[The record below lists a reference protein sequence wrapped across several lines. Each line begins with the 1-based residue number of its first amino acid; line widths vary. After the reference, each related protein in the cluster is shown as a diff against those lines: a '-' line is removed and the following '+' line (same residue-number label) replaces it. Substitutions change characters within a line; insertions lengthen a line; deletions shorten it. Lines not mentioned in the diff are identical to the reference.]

1 MHKLFW
7 VFITMLL
14 TMTLIS
20 SLGGGLRYT
29 ENFMDDILDDTNI
42 DVSEYNIDEVKGTL
56 LSNEAPFVVSEEDAQ
71 EPLPMIVQPEEP
83 MSPPM
88 PATVRPLPSTEG
100 VVQAFDGDAFASF

>member
-7 VFITMLL
+7 LFITMLL

-29 ENFMDDILDDTNI
+29 ENFMDDILDDTKI
-42 DVSEYNIDEVKGTL
+42 DVSEYNLDEVKGTL
-56 LSNEAPFVVSEEDAQ
+56 MSNEARFVVSEEAD
-71 EPLPMIVQPEEP
+71 PMVVQPEEP
-83 MSPPM
+83 MPPPM
-88 PATVRPLPSTEG
+88 PSTVRPQPSTAE

>member
-29 ENFMDDILDDTNI
+29 ENFMDDILDDSRI
-42 DVSEYNIDEVKGTL
+42 DVSEYNLEEVKGTL
-56 LSNEAPFVVSEEDAQ
+56 LSNEAPFVVSEESVM
-71 EPLPMIVQPEEP
+71 EPSPMVQPEEP
-83 MSPPM
+83 MAPPM
-88 PATVRPLPSTEG
+88 PSTVRPQPSTDG
-100 VVQAFDGDAFASF
+100 AVQAFDGDAFASF